1 MYQNSFETDVM
12 DDLSFDHAEGPSMG
26 RQAFDDFGEEYD
38 SYEEDGADDE
48 FIGGLIR
55 GVGQLVGG
63 AASADEFDEN
73 GEGFEEADLDE
84 SFDAYDE
91 MDGFDHY
98 EDGDGYATDGY
109 EAFSDAVADALDAED
124 SEEFMRLIR
133 RAARGISQVAR
144 RAAPVLRQVG
154 RTVGQVARTVAPIA
168 SAIPLPQAQ
177 AIGRIANVAGRLL
190 ADGADEFEA
199 LDTMIDMAEEYDAI
213 DAAAPMIAGLA
224 LRAAAPRVVA
234 AARPVR
240 RQAVQAVTRSVQTL
254 AQRQGAPAARA
265 AVRVAQSVGRRP
277 IPARAVAPTVR
288 RVTPQVARR
297 PAQVRQLSRPLSPA
311 GAAGQRRPGQRLRR
325 PGSPIGAARRTQP
338 GLRMG
343 AAIQGP
349 ARLGG
354 GGGSCPNCGHT
365 RRFRLR
371 GPVTLTIQN
380 G

>member
-1 MYQNSFETDVM
+1 
-12 DDLSFDHAEGPSMG
+12 
-26 RQAFDDFGEEYD
+26 
-38 SYEEDGADDE
+38 
-48 FIGGLIR
+48 
-55 GVGQLVGG
+55 
-63 AASADEFDEN
+63 
-73 GEGFEEADLDE
+73 
-84 SFDAYDE
+84 
-91 MDGFDHY
+91 
-98 EDGDGYATDGY
+98 
-109 EAFSDAVADALDAED
+109 
-124 SEEFMRLIR
+124 
-133 RAARGISQVAR
+133 
-144 RAAPVLRQVG
+144 
-154 RTVGQVARTVAPIA
+154 
-168 SAIPLPQAQ
+168 
-177 AIGRIANVAGRLL
+177 
-190 ADGADEFEA
+190 
-199 LDTMIDMAEEYDAI
+199 
-213 DAAAPMIAGLA
+213 MIAGLA

-325 PGSPIGAARRTQP
+325 PGSPIGVARRTQP
-338 GLRMG
+338 GRRMG